1 MGLFSKLF
9 NKEEKKVDKEMLLS
23 FTKGKL
29 IDLSE
34 VSDPVFS
41 QKMMGDGFA
50 IIPSEG
56 KVVSPVAGEII
67 QVFPTKHAVGIKTES
82 GVELLIHIGLE
93 TVHMQGEGFEA
104 HVQAGNVVSEGDL
117 LVTFDLDLV
126 KEKASSTVIPCIV
139 TSMDLLE
146 SIEVKSVNKEVD
158 YKEEVAVLKLK

>member
-9 NKEEKKVDKEMLLS
+9 GKEEKKVESQKILS

-29 IDLSE
+29 VDLSE
-34 VSDPVFS
+34 VPDPVFS

-50 IIPSEG
+50 IFPSEG
-56 KVVSPVAGEII
+56 KVVSPVAGEVI

-82 GVELLIHIGLE
+82 GIEILIHIGLE

-104 HVQAGNVVSEGDL
+104 HVQAGNVVSEGDIL
-117 LVTFDLDLV
+117 ITFDLDLV

-139 TSMDLLE
+139 TNMDSVEELELL
-146 SIEVKSVNKEVD
+146 SDSKEID
-158 YKEEVAVLKLK
+158 YNEEVALVKLK